1 MDHRNIDEI
10 SVGDYVLSGGESA
23 AVVVLD
29 AVIRLLPGVLGNEN
43 STKEESFNN
52 HLLEYPQYTQPR
64 KWRDLEVRRFYYLGI
79 TGK

>member
-1 MDHRNIDEI
+1 MFSQAEK
-10 SVGDYVLSGGESA
+10 VLQ
-23 AVVVLD
+23 LLCD

-64 KWRDLEVRRFYYLGI
+64 KWRDLEVPEVLLSGNH
-79 TGK
+79 GK